1 MHLHKCTK
9 IECIYKPKQKIYY
22 EIRTNFKTTTIKKMT
37 DFDEDDDLK
46 DKLNG
51 LINDLC
57 LSGLKLLD
65 QDKLKQIKSI
75 CK

>member
-1 MHLHKCTK
+1 
-9 IECIYKPKQKIYY
+9 
-22 EIRTNFKTTTIKKMT
+22 MT

-57 LSGLKLLD
+57 LTGLKLLD